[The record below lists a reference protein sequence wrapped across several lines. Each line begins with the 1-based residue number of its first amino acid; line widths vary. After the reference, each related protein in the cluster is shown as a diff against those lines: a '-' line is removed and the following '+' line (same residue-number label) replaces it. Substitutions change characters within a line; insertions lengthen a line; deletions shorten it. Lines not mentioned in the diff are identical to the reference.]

1 MLIMTEFEQYTFPN
15 GLQLIHQHRPGV
27 EVSHC
32 GLLINAGSRDE
43 KDLEQ
48 GLAHFIEHSLFKGT
62 KKRKAFHVL
71 SRLDV
76 VGGELNAYTSKEET
90 AIYASFVSRHFERAV
105 ELISDIAFNS
115 SYPEKEIAKEK
126 DVIID
131 EINSYLDSPGEQI
144 FDDFEEQVFGSHP
157 VGRNI
162 LGTEETVRSF
172 NRRHILD
179 FIKSRYRTDQ
189 MVLASVGNVSF
200 KKVMKYAEKYFAS
213 VTNGGEEFNRQP
225 FLHYKPDHREVKRN
239 THQVH
244 YMLGAPAY
252 SFDHDKKRGL
262 VLLNNILGGPG
273 MNSRLNLN
281 IREKYGIAYNI
292 ESNYYPYIDTG
303 LFSIYLGMD
312 TAMFNRSKRLLKM
325 ELRKLR
331 EKKLGTAQLHQAKQQ
346 LIGHIALAQESG
358 ATLMLALGKSAL
370 LYDKVD
376 TTEEVFRQIESI
388 TAIDVLEIANEIF
401 DEKSLS
407 SLTYF

>member
-1 MLIMTEFEQYTFPN
+1 MEFEQLTFPN

-43 KDLEQ
+43 KEDEQ

-62 KKRKAFHVL
+62 KNRKAFHVL

-90 AIYASFVSRHFERAV
+90 AIYASFVSRHFERAI
-105 ELISDIAFNS
+105 ELIADIAFHS
-115 SYPEKEIAKEK
+115 TYPEKEIAKEK

-131 EINSYLDSPGEQI
+131 EIHSYLDSPGEQI
-144 FDDFEEQVFGSHP
+144 FDDFEEQIFGAHP

-162 LGTEETVRSF
+162 LGTVDSVRSF
-172 NRRHILD
+172 RQQHILD
-179 FIKSRYRTDQ
+179 FVKNRYRTDQ
-189 MVLASVGNVSF
+189 MVLASVGNISF
-200 KKVMKYAEKYFAS
+200 KKVKQFAEKYFAPIS
-213 VTNGGEEFNRQP
+213 NIGEAFDRQP
-225 FLHYKPDHREVKRN
+225 FLDYKPTHREVKRN

-252 SFDHDKKRGL
+252 PFDHDKKRGL
-262 VLLNNILGGPG
+262 VLLNNYLGGPG

-281 IREKYGIAYNI
+281 IREKHGIAYNI
-292 ESNYYPYIDTG
+292 ESNYQPYTDTG
-303 LFSIYLGMD
+303 LFSIYLGTD
-312 TAMFNRSKRLLKM
+312 TAMFNRSKRLLKS

-388 TAIDVLEIANEIF
+388 TASDMLEIANEVF
-401 DEKSLS
+401 DEKLLS
-407 SLTYF
+407 SLTYS

>member
-1 MLIMTEFEQYTFPN
+1 MEFEQFTFPN

-43 KDLEQ
+43 KEDEQ

-62 KKRKAFHVL
+62 TKRKAFHVL

-90 AIYASFVSRHFERAV
+90 AIYASFVSRHFERAI
-105 ELISDIAFNS
+105 ELIADIAFHS
-115 SYPEKEIAKEK
+115 TYPEKEIAKEK

-131 EINSYLDSPGEQI
+131 EIHSYLDSPGEQI
-144 FDDFEEQVFGSHP
+144 FDDFEEQIFGDHP

-162 LGTEETVRSF
+162 LGTVESVRSF
-172 NRRHILD
+172 RQQHILD
-179 FIKSRYRTDQ
+179 FVKNRYRTDQ
-189 MVLASVGNVSF
+189 MVLASVGNISF
-200 KKVMKYAEKYFAS
+200 KKVKQYAEKYFAPIS
-213 VTNGGEEFNRQP
+213 NNGEAFDRQP
-225 FLHYKPDHREVKRN
+225 FLDYQPAHREIKRN

-252 SFDHDKKRGL
+252 PFDHDKKRGL
-262 VLLNNILGGPG
+262 VLLNNYLGGPG

-281 IREKYGIAYNI
+281 IREKHGIAYNI
-292 ESNYYPYIDTG
+292 ESNYQPYTDTG
-303 LFSIYLGMD
+303 LFSIYLGTD
-312 TAMFNRSKRLLKM
+312 TAMFNRSKRLLNS

-331 EKKLGTAQLHQAKQQ
+331 ENKLGTAQLHQAKQQ

-370 LYDKVD
+370 LYDTVD
-376 TTEEVFRQIESI
+376 TTEEVFRQVESI
-388 TAIDVLEIANEIF
+388 TASDLLEIANEIF
-401 DEKSLS
+401 DEKLLS
-407 SLTYF
+407 SLTYS